1 MSYSTLAG
9 GKFLISVKEIL
20 DLVNEIE
27 STDPI
32 DWAMLNINEQ
42 DAAELIV
49 NTVIDNY
56 QTVWQNLGKQDCD
69 KIMLATIAK
78 LTLENFCLHLQRLQ

>member
-1 MSYSTLAG
+1 MPNTTLEG
-9 GKFLISVKEIL
+9 GEFLISVKEIL
-20 DLVNEIE
+20 ELVNEIE
-27 STDPI
+27 SVDPI

-49 NTVIDNY
+49 NSVVDNY
-56 QTVWQNLGKQDCD
+56 QTVWQNLGKEDCD

-78 LTLENFCLHLQRLQ
+78 LTLENFCLNLKKLQ